1 MMRTILLL
9 KNLQKK
15 VNMNNIK
22 EIEKEIYLF
31 KKDKN
36 SQQGIEINTKLKKI
50 IKNIGQILNLYIII
64 FILFSKI

>member
-1 MMRTILLL
+1 MRTILLL

-50 IKNIGQILNLYIII
+50 IKNIGQI
-64 FILFSKI
+64 F

>member
-36 SQQGIEINTKLKKI
+36 SQQGIKINTKLKKI
-50 IKNIGQILNLYIII
+50 IKNIGQI
-64 FILFSKI
+64 F

>member
-1 MMRTILLL
+1 MRTILLL

-50 IKNIGQILNLYIII
+50 IKNIGQILNLYLII

>member
-50 IKNIGQILNLYIII
+50 IKNIGQI
-64 FILFSKI
+64 F